1 MNHASDPA
9 RYPCCHPLPPWGRPD
24 ASCRSV
30 GDDCEEGEEN
40 CVCGLDDGEEE
51 DHKYTLEDPEMGGD
65 AQGNQSSAVDPKKDS
80 GDQGAQPP
88 AEDANNEGDARDD
101 EPSVEDS

>member
-9 RYPCCHPLPPWGRPD
+9 RYPCCHPLPPWGNPD

-30 GDDCEEGEEN
+30 GDECEEGEEN
-40 CVCGLDDGEEE
+40 CVCGLEEGDEE
-51 DHKYTLEDPEMGGD
+51 DHKYTLEDPGMGGD
-65 AQGNQSSAVDPKKDS
+65 AHNDQSPATDLNKDG

-88 AEDANNEGDARDD
+88 ADNANNEGDAKVD
-101 EPSVEDS
+101 EPAVEDS